1 MIYGRG
7 RRLRRRFGGAP
18 DEGST
23 IMTGLQGQRVAR
35 TTPEPIYEQLLREAD
50 EGMRHSVLAGQSS
63 QPGAPHQAPQQPD
76 LRR

>member
-1 MIYGRG
+1 
-7 RRLRRRFGGAP
+7 
-18 DEGST
+18 
-23 IMTGLQGQRVAR
+23 MTGLQGQRVAR